1 MAYPHLLHVSRR
13 VGRFAFFAR
22 LHRRFMHVLHPVV
35 NWFILPPHPAHVLGS
50 CSSPASLMSLTRYLL
65 RHRSQSMLKSVYGVP
80 HVLQHPRRLGALP
93 MDTL

>member
-22 LHRRFMHVLHPVV
+22 LHRRFMHVLHPGV
-35 NWFILPPHPAHVLGS
+35 NWLVLPPHPARVLGS
-50 CSSPASLMSLTRYLL
+50 CSSPASLMSLTRCLL
-65 RHRSQSMLKSVYGVP
+65 RHRSHSMLKLVYGVP
-80 HVLQHPRRLGALP
+80 HFLQHLRRLGSLP